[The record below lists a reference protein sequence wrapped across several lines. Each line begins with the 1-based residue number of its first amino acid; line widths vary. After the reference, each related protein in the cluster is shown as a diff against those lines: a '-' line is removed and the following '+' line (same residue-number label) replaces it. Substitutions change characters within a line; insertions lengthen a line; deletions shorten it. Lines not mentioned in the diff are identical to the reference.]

1 MQNPAAEVFYIIVRQ
16 SGGNLPDAAAP
27 TTARKG
33 GTMTYAGLQGK
44 VAIVTGGAGGIGAAV
59 VTRLSEAGAKLV
71 VVDIDGERAQA
82 AAEAVAGEA
91 IGVGADVS
99 TEEGV
104 RTYLQAALDEFG
116 SADLHHLNAGI
127 AGQPGLQMPDTTVSE
142 WDAVMGVN
150 LRGPY
155 LGIREAI
162 RHYAATG
169 TTGSIVVTASIASLR
184 GAADLLA
191 YTTSKHGVIGLVH
204 GAAVYAGPAGVRI
217 NAVAP
222 GIVPTPIFGAAGIE
236 DMNRRASTSPLRR
249 AGTPDE
255 VAAAVAFLLSEDSS
269 YITGAVLSVDG
280 GASVQ
285 NTNRYG
291 GGAGLWDTAPVD
303 ADLFALFG
311 DRP

>member
-1 MQNPAAEVFYIIVRQ
+1 
-16 SGGNLPDAAAP
+16 
-27 TTARKG
+27 
-33 GTMTYAGLQGK
+33 MTYAGLQGK

-59 VTRLSEAGAKLV
+59 VARLAAAGAKLV
-71 VVDIDGERAQA
+71 VVDIDAERAEA
-82 AAEAVAGEA
+82 AAAAVAGEA
-91 IGVGADVS
+91 IGVAADVA

-104 RTYLQAALDEFG
+104 RTYLAAALDTFG

-127 AGQPGLQMPDTTVSE
+127 AGRPGLQIPDTEVSE
-142 WDAVMGVN
+142 WDAVMAVN

-155 LGIREAI
+155 LGIREAL
-162 RHYAATG
+162 RHFAETG

-184 GAADLLA
+184 GAQDLLA
-191 YTTSKHGVIGLVH
+191 YTTSKHGVVGLVH
-204 GAAVYAGPAGVRI
+204 GAAVSAGPVGVRI

-236 DMNRRASTSPLRR
+236 DMNTRASTSPLRR
-249 AGTPDE
+249 AGEPDE
-255 VAAAVAFLLSEDSS
+255 VAAAVAFLLSEDAS

-291 GGAGLWDTAPVD
+291 GGAGLWDTASVD
-303 ADLFALFG
+303 AGLFERFG
-311 DRP
+311 RA